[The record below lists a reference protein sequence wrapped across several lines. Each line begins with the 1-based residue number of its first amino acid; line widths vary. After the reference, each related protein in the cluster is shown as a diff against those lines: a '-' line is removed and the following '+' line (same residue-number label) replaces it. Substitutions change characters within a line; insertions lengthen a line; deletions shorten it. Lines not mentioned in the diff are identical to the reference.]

1 MKITITIRFQE
12 NDLDILVDNS
22 QIIKNSLDIVNETL
36 RLKLNNNNVN
46 FLRSIYQKRM
56 ININNSY
63 KNEIITVGDI
73 LEYL

>member
-22 QIIKNSLDIVNETL
+22 QIIKNSLDVVNETL
-36 RLKLNNNNVN
+36 RLKLNNNVN

-63 KNEIITVGDI
+63 KNEMITVGDI

>member
-1 MKITITIRFQE
+1 MKITITIRFQK